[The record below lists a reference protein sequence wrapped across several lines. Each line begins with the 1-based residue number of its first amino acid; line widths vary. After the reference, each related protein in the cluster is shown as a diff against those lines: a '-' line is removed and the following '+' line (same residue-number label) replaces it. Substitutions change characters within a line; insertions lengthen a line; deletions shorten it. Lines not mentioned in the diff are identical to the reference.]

1 MSEVRSSAPQSNP
14 VQNPAQNTVQSTVQ
28 KNNAGIWF
36 ALSAYGLW
44 GLFPVYFKWL
54 EDVPAFEVLLHRVVW
69 SVGFLLVLVLVTK
82 RWKAFVTVI
91 KQPKMLRWLTLSAVT
106 MAINWLVFIWAV
118 ANERILETSL
128 GYFLNPLISIFL
140 GMVFLSERLRRGQ
153 WIALSLAAAGVLA
166 QVVIY
171 GSLPWVALGV
181 SISFGLYGLLR
192 KQIPVESILGLFVET
207 LILLPFALGYMVW
220 LEQQGTLTFGHG
232 DWHTNGLLLV
242 SGVVTSIPLLLFAA
256 GARRLPLMMM
266 GFLQYLVPTISFSLA
281 VLVYNE
287 PVDDAKLMTFMA
299 IWVALVIFTL
309 EGLRNRRKSLLKP
322 VA

>member
-1 MSEVRSSAPQSNP
+1 MSDSRFSSRSSTGVNANMT
-14 VQNPAQNTVQSTVQ
+14 A
-28 KNNAGIWF
+28 NAGIWF

-69 SVGFLLVLVLVTK
+69 SVGFLVLLVLVTK
-82 RWKAFVTVI
+82 RWKAFVAVI
-91 KQPKMLRWLTLSAVT
+91 KQPKMLRWLALSAVT

-140 GMVFLSERLRRGQ
+140 GMVFLAERLRPAQ
-153 WIALSLAAAGVLA
+153 WIALSLAAIGVLA

-181 SISFGLYGLLR
+181 SLSFGFYGLLR
-192 KQIPVESILGLFVET
+192 KQIPVESIVGLFVET
-207 LILLPFALGYMVW
+207 LILLPFALGYMFW
-220 LEQQGTLTFGHG
+220 LEQHGTLAFGHS
-232 DWHTNGLLLV
+232 DWHINGLLLL

-287 PVDDAKLMTFMA
+287 PVDDSKLMTFVA
-299 IWVALVIFTL
+299 IWIALVIFTA
-309 EGLRNRRKSLLKP
+309 EGLRNRKKALKEK